1 MSINPDLSV
10 LYDIHKQHNANF
22 IDIGGFPGVADYG
35 DVDVE
40 ALAVHTEAVI
50 LDLSHRGKIK
60 VTGKDAAALIHGQTT
75 NDIKKLKIGE
85 GCHTVMISHKAKVL
99 ADLYVYNMGEYLLM
113 DVHRSDV
120 EYIIDHL
127 GKHRIS
133 MEAEL
138 VDITDTLSYIAVEGR
153 FAKDVTNTIFNVDI
167 SDMSQNNI
175 LPVEYYENKIY
186 IIRRDWT
193 KDAGVYIYA
202 DKTVASKIWQEL
214 LANGAKP
221 VGLNAW
227 DVVRL
232 EMGEPRYGLELD
244 DSIMPPEANME
255 YAISYNKG
263 CYVGQETITRI
274 KSYGHVNKNLFGF
287 VLTDVNKPP
296 YKAKVML
303 DGAEEGYIT
312 SSVYSP
318 YFKAQIA
325 LGYLRR
331 DAQAKFKEN
340 HDLLFDIEAQDY
352 TNSAKAKELPFRYK

>member
-1 MSINPDLSV
+1 MSINPELSV

-75 NDIKKLKIGE
+75 NDIKKLKSGE

-99 ADLYVYNMGEYLLM
+99 ADFDVYNMGEYLLL
-113 DVHRSDV
+113 DTHRSDV

-127 GKHRIS
+127 SRHRIS

-138 VDITDTLSYIAVEGR
+138 TDITDTLAYIAVEGI
-153 FAKDVTNTIFNVDI
+153 FAENIIDTVFGFDI
-167 SDMSQNNI
+167 SNI
-175 LPVEYYENKIY
+175 APYNMIIHRYLEDVYV
-186 IIRRDWT
+186 IRRDWT
-193 KDAGVYIYA
+193 KDPGVYIYA
-202 DKTVASKIWQEL
+202 NKTIAPKIWQEL

-227 DVVRL
+227 DIVRL

-287 VLTDVNKPP
+287 VLTNAMKPP

-340 HDLLFDIEAQDY
+340 HDLMFEIEAQDY
-352 TNSAKAKELPFRYK
+352 TNSAKVKELPFRYK